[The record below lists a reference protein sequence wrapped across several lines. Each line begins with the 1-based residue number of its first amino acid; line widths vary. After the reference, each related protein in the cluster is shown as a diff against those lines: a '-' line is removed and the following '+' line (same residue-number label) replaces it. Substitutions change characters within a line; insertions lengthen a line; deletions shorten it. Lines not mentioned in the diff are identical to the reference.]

1 MMLATRRHVL
11 TLTAGAVAA
20 FTGGA
25 MIGIAPARADEEA
38 FQAAIR
44 DFTGGVEPQAGRVA
58 LTLPDAVENGSS
70 VPVSVT
76 VESAMSDGDHVE
88 EVAIFADGNPLPGVA
103 TFAFT
108 ASSGV
113 ASAGTRIRL
122 AASQTVVAVARFADG
137 SVFMDSRAVEVTVGG
152 CAA

>member
-1 MMLATRRHVL
+1 MVQATRRHVL

-20 FTGGA
+20 FAGGA
-25 MIGIAPARADEEA
+25 IGIAPARADEEA
-38 FQAAIR
+38 FQTAIR
-44 DFTGGVEPQAGRVA
+44 DFTGGVEPQAGRVT

-70 VPVSVT
+70 VPVSVA
-76 VESAMSDGDHVE
+76 VESAMSDGDLVE

-103 TFAFT
+103 AFAFT
-108 ASSGV
+108 ARSGV

-122 AASQTVVAVARFADG
+122 AQSQTVVAVARFADG